1 MAKTLQVMKDCV
13 KPLAANRM
21 ATLDTFSQEM
31 IDIQKQF
38 QGLGFDNTDPNAGYG
53 MMQDQ

>member
-1 MAKTLQVMKDCV
+1 MARTLQVMKDCV
-13 KPLAANRM
+13 RPAAANRM
-21 ATLDTFSQEM
+21 ASLETFSQEM

-38 QGLGFDNTDPNAGYG
+38 QDLGFDNTGPNAGFG